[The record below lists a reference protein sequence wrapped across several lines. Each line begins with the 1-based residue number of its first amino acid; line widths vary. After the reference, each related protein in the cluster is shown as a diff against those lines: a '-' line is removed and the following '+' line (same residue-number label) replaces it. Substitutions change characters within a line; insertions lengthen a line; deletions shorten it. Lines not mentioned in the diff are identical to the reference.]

1 MGLLGV
7 GPGCSGVGPGR
18 TPAFGALSI
27 LEMLLPTYSSNL
39 LSHVGAHRTN
49 MRTGRLTVGN
59 ICVER

>member
-39 LSHVGAHRTN
+39 LSHVGAHSLSPSHHVPLVQNTQ
-49 MRTGRLTVGN
+49 L
-59 ICVER
+59 